1 MSLLLTIAVIAVSLF
16 AWVCLLKI
24 VPDCLLSMFRYRL
37 WRQRDALAA
46 EIRSGV
52 FDNDHAARQ
61 LLFRIECYIRL
72 APQLSP
78 LHIWLMR
85 ISMMGVESEPWLD
98 LSGLTDEEREFIE
111 VRKRELE
118 RTLGNH
124 VLFETPTG
132 WGVVL
137 MTFPIRILISLFRT
151 RSKNGQGKRQRPSDE
166 ALRRAS
172 QASSELANRVRRP
185 KGLTSQHV

>member
-1 MSLLLTIAVIAVSLF
+1 MDLLLITGVVAVSLF
-16 AWVCLLKI
+16 AWLTLFKI
-24 VPDCLLSMFRYRL
+24 IPDCLLSMFRYRL
-37 WRQRDALAA
+37 WRQRDELAA
-46 EIRSGV
+46 EIRNGGYR
-52 FDNDHAARQ
+52 NDQPARQ
-61 LLFRIECYIRL
+61 LLLRIECYIRI

-78 LHIWLMR
+78 LHIALMR
-85 ISMMGVESEPWLD
+85 LSMMGVEQEPWLD
-98 LSGLTDEEREFIE
+98 LRGVTGSEL
-111 VRKRELE
+111 RKLELRLHDLA

-137 MTFPIRILISLFRT
+137 MASPLWALMWVYRRIGRDGTGTRRRSLE
-151 RSKNGQGKRQRPSDE
+151 S

-172 QASSELANRVRRP
+172 EAASELANRVRA